1 MKMELRQKIQNSIND
16 FKNVNLFEAGIN
28 LFQTLGYNTQ
38 RQSRLDNRTFEGFY
52 NDFIDGNDNIPD
64 VEKFKQKA
72 LTSDWQSIEMLFQL
86 TESEMSS
93 QGTLFDTGK
102 VDNTIIE
109 AYLFF
114 AIELKGTEY
123 NRTKLSDITRYIN
136 RVFPMPVMV
145 LFMYGGQLTLSVIKR
160 RLHKRDES
168 RDVLKKVTLIKDI
181 NIKNPHRAHIEIL
194 FDLSS
199 EELRKKC
206 AVTNFVELDK
216 AWRKTLDSSELNKKF
231 YKELA
236 NWYFWAV
243 QNVEFPDDAEKN
255 REIRNASSVIRLLTR
270 LIFVWFIKEKGLIP
284 DKLFNKSKLDNILN
298 YKDNSDNSF
307 YKAVLQNLFFATL
320 NQEQSKRAFRRNG
333 QNYNVT
339 NLYRHKKLFKID
351 EIKILD
357 LFKNIPFLNGG
368 LFECL
373 DKPHPTKKGSHGG
386 DVIIRIDGFSDRDDN
401 VLKVPDYLFFAE
413 ERDIDLNEV
422 FDTKNKKYKVKGLI
436 NLLNKYKFTIAEN
449 TPIEEEIALDPELL
463 GKVFENLLASY
474 NPETK
479 TTARKQTGSFYTPRE
494 IVDYMVD
501 ESLKASL
508 SNLVSKKIDGVSEE
522 DIQTGLEILFAYT
535 EEKHAFTETEVSK
548 VIEAVSEL
556 KILDPACGSGA
567 FPMGILHKLVFILSK
582 LDEHNERWKELQK
595 QRALKETEAAYNLGN
610 KDERHQRLAEI
621 EKAFDF
627 NTSDYGRKLF
637 LIENSIYGVDI
648 QPIAVQIAK
657 LRFFISLIV
666 DQDVDKTKE
675 NLGII
680 PLPNLETK
688 FVAANTLIGVDKP
701 DQGSFADLKTKD
713 LENELLIIRHKHFN
727 AKTQNTKRKYRE
739 EDKRIRYEIA
749 QTLKKSGWPS
759 DTAEMLA
766 AWDPYD
772 QNQFAGFFDMEWM
785 FGARDGFDV
794 VIGNPPYIKEHTN
807 KNAFN
812 NLKKSPYY
820 QGKMDIWYLFGCIGM
835 DILRNDGILSFIAT
849 NNWIS
854 NDGASKYRYKILKEG
869 EILFFTDFGNYKVFS
884 AGIQTMVMAVKKNSH
899 NNLYNIDYSKL
910 INEDFELSELNAF
923 LKSKEIT
930 PDYIKYTVNFNRE
943 DFLNKYI
950 QFVNNNTIKILDKF
964 KKLSN
969 FHLEDTEIHSGIDVL
984 QDFVNKK
991 HLSKISSKYSVG
1003 DGIFVLSQ
1011 EEINDAEFTEK
1022 EFELLKP
1029 YYSTKELVKYTNTY
1043 KNKYWIIYTKKG
1055 INKTIAKYP
1064 NIKKH
1069 LDNFTDIMTSVNKPY
1084 GLHRTRNEQIFIGEK
1099 ILSQRKCTSPTF
1111 TYTDFPCY
1119 VSRAF
1124 LIIKTYRINNKYL
1137 TSLLNSKIIE
1147 FWLLYKGKLQG
1158 NLYQIDKY
1166 PLLHI
1171 PIFKTDEKN
1180 RSSIIFLFDRI
1191 LSEKKSNPIACTT
1204 SLEAEIDARVAHLYN
1219 FTEEEYSLI
1228 LKETN
1233 CPDPFRVAALNVYR
1247 DIARG
1252 KIK

>member
-1 MKMELRQKIQNSIND
+1 MKLKQQIESAIND
-16 FKNVNLFEAGIN
+16 FKNPDLFKTGIN
-28 LFQTLGYNTQ
+28 LFKTLGYNTY
-38 RQSRLDNRTFEGFY
+38 RQSRLDNPTFEGFY

-64 VEKFKQKA
+64 VDKFKEKA

-86 TESEMSS
+86 TESEMRS
-93 QGTLFDTGK
+93 QDALFSAGR
-102 VDNTIIE
+102 VDKTIIE

-114 AIELKGTEY
+114 AIELKKRDY
-123 NRTKLSDITRYIN
+123 SRTKLSDITRYIN

-145 LFMYGGQLTLSVIKR
+145 LFKYGEQLTLSVIKR

-181 NIKNPHRAHIEIL
+181 KIEDSHRAHIEIL
-194 FDLSS
+194 FDLSL
-199 EELRKKC
+199 EELRKKY

-216 AWRKTLDSSELNKKF
+216 AWQKTLDSSEFNKKF

-236 NWYFWAV
+236 YWYYWAV
-243 QNVEFPDDAEKN
+243 QNVEFPADAEKN
-255 REIRNASSVIRLLTR
+255 AEIRNASSVIRLLTR
-270 LIFVWFIKEKGLIP
+270 LIFVWFIKEKSLVP
-284 DKLFNKSKLDNILN
+284 CELFDKSKLDDILN
-298 YKDNSDNSF
+298 YKDKNESSF
-307 YKAVLQNLFFATL
+307 YKAILQNLFFATL
-320 NQEQSKRAFRRNG
+320 STEKKDRKFRDKHIFQGKNKDYKNQYVYRYEPLVK
-333 QNYNVT
+333 NVSEW
-339 NLYRHKKLFKID
+339 KKLF
-351 EIKILD
+351 E
-357 LFKNIPFLNGG
+357 NIPFLNGG

-373 DKPHPTKKGSHGG
+373 DNKEKK
-386 DVIIRIDGFSDRDDN
+386 IRIDGFSDRDDN
-401 VLKVPDYLFFAE
+401 VLKVQDYLFFAE
-413 ERDIDLNEV
+413 ERDIDLNEI
-422 FDTKNKKYKVKGLI
+422 FGTKNKKYKVKGLI

-474 NPETK
+474 NPATK

-494 IVDYMVD
+494 IVNYMVD

-535 EEKHAFTETEVSK
+535 EKEHAFTETEVSK
-548 VIEAVSEL
+548 IIEAVSEL

-595 QRALKETEAAYNLGN
+595 QRALKETETAYNLGN
-610 KDERHQRLAEI
+610 KDDRHQKLTEI

-675 NLGII
+675 NLGIL

-701 DQGSFADLKTKD
+701 NQGNFADLKTKD

-727 AKTQNTKRKYRE
+727 AKTQKTKKQCRE
-739 EDKRIRYEIA
+739 KDKRIRYKIA
-749 QTLKKSGWPS
+749 RVLKKSGWPS

-785 FGARDGFDV
+785 FGVKDGFDV
-794 VIGNPPYIKEHTN
+794 LIGNPPYIKEHIN

-923 LKSKEIT
+923 LKSKET
-930 PDYIKYTVNFNRE
+930 TSDYIKYTVNFNRE

-950 QFVNNNTIKILDKF
+950 QFINNNTIKILDKF

-1069 LDNFTDIMTSVNKPY
+1069 LDNFTDIITSVNKPY

-1147 FWLLYKGKLQG
+1147 FWLLHKGKLQG

-1191 LSEKKSNPIACTT
+1191 LSEKKSNPMAYTT
-1204 SLEAEIDARVAHLYN
+1204 PLEAEIDARVAHLYN
-1219 FTEEEYSLI
+1219 LTEEEYSLI

-1252 KIK
+1252 K